1 MDFLLDNDVPKSLR
15 AEIIQWTRFLTEHD
29 VANVSKKQMI
39 NELPDK
45 LQRDLVRHLYSAS
58 VLRVPL
64 FKYLETI
71 VKDEAGMTFLG
82 DLWLLL
88 EYSTYTLAAAS
99 STSASPRT
107 ISCSSLAGASSAS
120 SRARYFLTRKAS

>member
-107 ISCSSLAGASSAS
+107 ASCSSLAGASSAS

>member
-88 EYSTYTLAAAS
+88 EYRTYT
-99 STSASPRT
+99 P
-107 ISCSSLAGASSAS
+107 G
-120 SRARYFLTRKAS
+120 SRIIDFGEPADRLVLFIGGRVKCEFESKVFLD